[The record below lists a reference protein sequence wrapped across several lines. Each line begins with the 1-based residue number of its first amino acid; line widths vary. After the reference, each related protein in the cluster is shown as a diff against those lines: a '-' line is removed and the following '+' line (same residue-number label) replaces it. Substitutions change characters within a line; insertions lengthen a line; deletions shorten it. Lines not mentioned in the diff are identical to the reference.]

1 MGPAQCLLGAFQGP
15 LLIDN
20 VEWPIGGT
28 GSHTI
33 TWCIVRHFNSL
44 LILRRLGLMRYFG
57 KDGKGVAVCRMC
69 ISELQVYG
77 KTCLLKEKIGIKK
90 LHLLQIPT
98 FLVSAK
104 KLEKVGIECDTNF

>member
-20 VEWPIGGT
+20 VEWPIGAAW
-28 GSHTI
+28 SHTI

-57 KDGKGVAVCRMC
+57 KDGKGVAVCKMC

-77 KTCLLKEKIGIKK
+77 KTCLLKKNRNEKTTSTSNTYFSSFCK
-90 LHLLQIPT
+90 
-98 FLVSAK
+98 K